1 MVTVVSRVLSVALVL
16 FSTSSSGSAFAPS
29 SRARATSNLNVASA
43 ESRTD
48 ISDLGRGMGGRI
60 EEAFAAAKEK
70 GEAAFVTFVTA
81 GYPKAEGECCAA
93 GAFPVLRTQLTR
105 YSRLDWFGMICSSLI
120 DNDCRHT

>member
-16 FSTSSSGSAFAPS
+16 FSTTSSASAFAPA
-29 SRARATSNLNVASA
+29 SRKPATTSHLNVASA

-48 ISDLGRGMGGRI
+48 ISELGRGMGGRI

-81 GYPKAEGECCAA
+81 GYPKAEGE
-93 GAFPVLRTQLTR
+93 
-105 YSRLDWFGMICSSLI
+105 
-120 DNDCRHT
+120 